1 MSMMSQPAASTF
13 PHDQHNIHTYIGRG
27 GDGIGGDRE
36 ELDGSVCWLYLG
48 GWRFFNVVS
57 GATMQ
62 EQL

>member
-1 MSMMSQPAASTF
+1 MPVMSHPAASLL
-13 PHDQHNIHTYIGRG
+13 PNDQQDIYAYIGRG
-27 GDGIGGDRE
+27 GDGSGGDRE